1 MHASSLFKSNFVRLR
16 AQDMM
21 PLGRR
26 FVDAIVNLMLKNDAK
41 KIDKIFTRRKFIF
54 FSTSS

>member
-1 MHASSLFKSNFVRLR
+1 MHAYSLFKSNFVRLR

-41 KIDKIFTRRKFIF
+41 KN
-54 FSTSS
+54 